1 MLTKRTLG
9 KKVATL
15 KELKAEREALD
26 KKIAEIENVLKS
38 EMTERN
44 EYELVGKNWKV
55 TWTKVTSS
63 RFDQR
68 SFKEAYPN
76 LFESYKTVSE
86 SRRFLLT

>member
-1 MLTKRTLG
+1 MLTERTLD

-15 KELKAEREALD
+15 KKLRAEREALD
-26 KKIAEIENVLKS
+26 KKIAEIEDVLKS

-44 EYELVGKNWKV
+44 EYELVGKDWKV
-55 TWTKVTSS
+55 TWNMVTSS

-68 SFKEAYPN
+68 SFKEAHPT
-76 LFESYKTVSE
+76 LFESYKTFSE

>member
-26 KKIAEIENVLKS
+26 KKIAEIEDVLKS

-68 SFKEAYPN
+68 SFKEAHPN